1 VRLRN
6 HDIHSRINGNLKV
19 EFVRQDVTTYS
30 GLELF
35 RRYFRLIGL
44 HGRIRRAFRAH
55 EFRGDYGVVEYILV
69 LIALW
74 LTGGRRLRHVAY
86 LADDP
91 LVKRLCGLSSLPSD
105 RSISRW
111 LGQFTNDSLQ
121 ALIALNSE
129 IVSEAL
135 KELSPGRITLDLDGT
150 VLTCGQKI
158 AWAFRGYN
166 PHHRYAPS
174 YYPLLCHIAQTGHF
188 LQVRNR
194 PGNVHDS
201 KGALMMVQDCVAEIR
216 RILPGVKI
224 EMRLDSAFFQRD
236 LLTWLDRNG
245 VGFVVKVP
253 MCQWTGLKPAINALR
268 YWHHYSEVI
277 SARRLA
283 LPLGGKWN
291 REVEFVVIRHKI
303 SNNAKPKK
311 YVQLDLFTPDDGL
324 YEYSVLYSNKTLRP
338 DHLWEFYN
346 GRAAMEHQ
354 IAEIKGDFGFDVI
367 PTRHY
372 QGNSAHQLISTLAYN
387 LVRNYQLDTGLA
399 EKRPMTQTRTGL
411 FEFQSLRTQRYE
423 WIAAAARIL
432 NVAGCKILR
441 LTQNSRRQEVWNRM
455 SIRLDRLAA

>member
-6 HDIHSRINGNLKV
+6 HEIRQRINGNLKV
-19 EFVRQDVTTYS
+19 EFARQDVTSFS

-35 RRYFRLIGL
+35 RRYFNLLGL
-44 HGRIRRAFRAH
+44 HGRIRRAFRGH
-55 EFRGDYGVVEYILV
+55 EFKGDYSVTDYILV

-74 LTGGRRLRHVAY
+74 LTGGRRLRHVAF

-121 ALIALNSE
+121 ALIEINSDVISMALRDLDP
-129 IVSEAL
+129 A
-135 KELSPGRITLDLDGT
+135 RITLDLDGT

-158 AWAFRGYN
+158 GWAFRGYN

-201 KGALMMVQDCVAEIR
+201 KGALDMVQDCVAEVR
-216 RILPGVKI
+216 RMLPGVCM

-236 LLTWLDRNG
+236 LLKWLNRNG
-245 VGFVVKVP
+245 VEFTVKVP
-253 MCQWTGLKPAINALR
+253 MCQWTGLKPAINSLR
-268 YWHHYSEVI
+268 YWHHYTETI
-277 SARRLA
+277 SARRLT

-291 REVEFVVIRHKI
+291 EAVEFVVIRHKI

-324 YEYSVLYSNKTLRP
+324 YEYSVLHTNKTLRP

-346 GRAAMEHQ
+346 GRAAMEHH
-354 IAEIKGDFGFDVI
+354 IAEIKGEFGFDVI

-372 QGNSAHQLISTLAYN
+372 QGNSAHQLISVLAHN
-387 LVRNYQLDTGLA
+387 LVRNYQIDTHLA
-399 EKRPMTQTRTGL
+399 TKRPQTQSRTGL
-411 FEFQSLRTQRYE
+411 LEFQSLKTHRFE
-423 WIAAAARIL
+423 WISAAARIL
-432 NVAGCKILR
+432 NVGGCKILR
-441 LTQNSRRQEVWNRM
+441 ITQNERRQNLWNQM
-455 SIRLDRLAA
+455 SDRLDRLAA